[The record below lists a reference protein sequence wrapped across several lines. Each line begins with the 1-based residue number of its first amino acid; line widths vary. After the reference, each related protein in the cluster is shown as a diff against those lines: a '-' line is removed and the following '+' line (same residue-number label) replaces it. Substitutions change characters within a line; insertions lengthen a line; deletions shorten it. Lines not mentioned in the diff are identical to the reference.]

1 MRSSPRKFRRAVGL
15 TAIGAITA
23 SALVPLGMTGATALP
38 QTTEGSI
45 GTISSQELEVTVSR
59 DFPQVLKYT
68 EAATAASIDGS
79 TAPIDEIK
87 VNGETHQ
94 VEVTSTPSGDS
105 AMDYRITVPGI
116 PGAVIEARISVEDSV
131 MTFRVTGITDGTA
144 TKIRTLGIPGN
155 NLVSVSS
162 TSAGAQVAT
171 ANLSVDRAKSGDT
184 FTNVTDSTPVDAAPK
199 ESAFALATTGE
210 LAAAL
215 ESNSLYD
222 TSSGSGYRSQGRF
235 KRQAVKD
242 GEHVRVGIASGDWLY
257 RANESNETEELPWS
271 KVKITADANEDASVN
286 WQDAAIA
293 LRDIAV
299 LPNRGGDVKDKVV
312 QRIPFNFAS
321 QATHPFLRT
330 LDDTKRIALAT
341 DGLGQSAILKGFGN
355 EGHDSANTDF
365 ADNYNTRAGGL
376 KDLNQLLEASK
387 KWNATYGVHINQ
399 TEAYPESKFFSDDLV
414 DPKAKG
420 WSWLDQSYY
429 INQRR
434 DILTGNLAD
443 RVKKFRE
450 QTDENLDMVYVD
462 VYYQYGWLAE
472 RLQKELV
479 KNGFRVSSEWAHS
492 LDRNNTWSHWATDE
506 KYGGSNNKGVNSD
519 IIRFALNS
527 QKDTWNP
534 HPLLGNAN
542 IVEWEGW
549 TGQTD
554 YNAFYQ
560 NIWKKNLP
568 AKYLQQQEIMNWQD
582 DRIDFTGGI
591 SVTGTSAA
599 DRVITDGGAEVLRGD
614 TYLLPWAA
622 DGTFDASGK
631 EASKLYHYSAK
642 GGTSTWNLPE
652 RFRQNGGYKL
662 YKLTDTGRELVEQ
675 PRASKGK
682 ITLTAEAGQPY
693 VLVGDAR
700 PALPQKPAFGE
711 GTPVSDPGFN
721 AGSLKAWDPS
731 GSATTERNAK
741 GHTYAVLGEGPSA
754 ITQRLGKLEPG
765 TYSVSAWVEVEPGQ
779 TRETTLSVE
788 GKGTES
794 AAKTIR
800 SSRATNYVAADEKH
814 GTNFQRL
821 RVLVDVK
828 ESATPTLRIAAGE
841 GAAKVRI
848 DDVRVVATSKVPTTG
863 VISEDFED
871 IDQGWGPFEKGNA
884 GGSTD
889 PRTHLAELNAPYTQ
903 SGWNGQRTDDVIDG
917 KWSLKSHAENKGPN
931 GGPGLV
937 YRTSNYT
944 VPMTP
949 GHEYR
954 VSFDYQ
960 NALAGEYNWVGGY
973 ASANGTVKTQTKALP
988 RQLDT
993 ARFNDTIVAG
1003 GCGDTW
1009 VGLERVGGSEAAD
1022 FSLDNLLV
1030 EDLGK
1035 AESIPA
1041 CGQVSVALEGDV
1053 IKQDQDNT
1061 FTTTF
1066 TSDEPAE
1073 IKDLEVALELPEG
1086 WTSTA
1091 KTANTAATLA
1101 PGQKLKTTWTVVPPA
1116 SADGDYTVGTT
1127 ASYTTTADPVGARTV
1142 SDDVAVYTLSAPPT
1156 GTVYASDHQW
1166 VSVDNGWGPVEK
1178 DKANGENGQGDGPA
1192 ITLNGVVYP
1201 KGLGAH
1207 APSTV
1212 RYYTGGKCAAFTAQ
1226 VGIDDAQ
1233 KTLGSVG
1240 FTVRADGKSVA
1251 SSPVMRATSATF
1263 ALSADITGAEYVDLV
1278 ADVAGDGNG
1287 NDHADWADAKFTC
1300 K

>member
-1 MRSSPRKFRRAVGL
+1 MRSSPGKIRRAVGL
-15 TAIGAITA
+15 SAVGAIA
-23 SALVPLGMTGATALP
+23 AAALVPLGITGAAAVPEATDA
-38 QTTEGSI
+38 SAS
-45 GTISSQELEVTVSR
+45 TISSQALQVTVSR

-68 EAATAASIDGS
+68 EASTSATLDGA
-79 TAPIDEIK
+79 TKPIDAITI
-87 VNGETHQ
+87 NGETRK
-94 VEVTSTPSGDS
+94 VEVTSKPAGES
-105 AMDYRITVPGI
+105 AMDYRITVPEI
-116 PGAVIEARISVEDSV
+116 PGAVIKARISVEDSV
-131 MTFRVTGITDGTA
+131 MTFRVTEITDGDS

-162 TSAGAQVAT
+162 TNPGAQVST

-184 FTNVTDSTPVDAAPK
+184 FTRVSDSTPLDTKPQ
-199 ESAFALATTGE
+199 ESAFALANTDK

-235 KRQAVKD
+235 QRQAVKD
-242 GEHVRVGIASGDWLY
+242 GEHVRVGISSGDWLY
-257 RANESNETEELPWS
+257 RAKESNEIEELPWS
-271 KVKITADANEDASVN
+271 KVKITADANADGTVD

-299 LPNRGGDVKDKVV
+299 LPHKGEDVKDKVV

-376 KDLNQLLEASK
+376 GDLNQLLEASK
-387 KWNATYGVHINQ
+387 KWNASYGVHINQ

-429 INQRR
+429 INQRK
-434 DILTGNLAD
+434 DILTGNLAE

-450 QTDENLDMVYVD
+450 QTSENLDMVYVD

-549 TGQTD
+549 TGQND

-568 AKYLQQQEIMNWQD
+568 AKFLQQQEIVNWEKE
-582 DRIDFTGGI
+582 RIDLTGGV
-591 SVTGTSAA
+591 SVTGTSAG
-599 DRVITDGGAEVLRGD
+599 DRVITDSGAEVLRGD
-614 TYLLPWAA
+614 SYLLPWAA
-622 DGTFDASGK
+622 DGTFDASGD
-631 EASKLYHYSAK
+631 EPTKLYHYSAK
-642 GGTSTWNLPE
+642 GGTSTWTLPE

-662 YKLTDTGRELVEQ
+662 YKLTDTGRELVDQ
-675 PRASKGK
+675 PKASKGK
-682 ITLTAEAGQPY
+682 ITLRAEAGQPY
-693 VLVGDAR
+693 VLAHDAR
-700 PALPQKPAFGE
+700 PALPQQADFGQ
-711 GTPVSDPGFN
+711 GTGVTDPGFN
-721 AGSLKAWDPS
+721 SGTLESWNPA
-731 GSATTERNAK
+731 GSATVERNDK
-741 GHTYAVLGEGPSA
+741 GHSYAVLGEGTSA
-754 ITQRLGKLEPG
+754 ISQKLGKLEPG
-765 TYSVSAWVEVEPGQ
+765 TYSVGAWVEVEKGKS
-779 TRETTLSVE
+779 RETTLSVQ
-788 GKGTES
+788 GQGTAS
-794 AAKTIR
+794 VSNTIH

-821 RVLVDVK
+821 RVLVEVK
-828 ESATPTLRIAAGE
+828 ESGSPELRISVSDGT
-841 GAAKVRI
+841 AKVRI
-848 DDVRVVATSKVPTTG
+848 DDVRVVATAKVPTSG

-871 IDQGWGPFEKGNA
+871 IDQGWGPFVKGNA

-903 SGWNGQRTDDVIDG
+903 SGWNSKATDDVIDG
-917 KWSLKSHAENKGPN
+917 KWSLKSHAENKGPG

-954 VSFDYQ
+954 VGFDYQ

-988 RQLDT
+988 RQLET
-993 ARFNDTIVAG
+993 ARFTDTVVAG

-1009 VGLERVGGSEAAD
+1009 VGLERVGSSELAD

-1030 EDLGK
+1030 EDLG
-1035 AESIPA
+1035 AAASIPA
-1041 CGQVSVALEGDV
+1041 CGQVDVALEGDV
-1053 IKQDQDNT
+1053 IKQDQENT

-1066 TSDEPAE
+1066 TSDEPAD

-1086 WTSTA
+1086 WRATA

-1101 PGQKLKTTWTVVPPA
+1101 PGAKLETTWAVVPPA

-1127 ASYTTTADPVGARTV
+1127 ASYFTTADPVGTRTV
-1142 SDDVAVYTLSAPPT
+1142 SDDVAVYTLPAPPA

-1166 VSVDNGWGPVEK
+1166 VSADNGWGPVEK
-1178 DKANGENGQGDGPA
+1178 DKANGENGEGDGPA

-1212 RYYTGGKCAAFTAQ
+1212 RYFTGGKCSSFTAQ
-1226 VGIDDAQ
+1226 VGIDDVQ

-1240 FTVRADGKSVA
+1240 FTVLADGKSVA
-1251 SSPVMRATSATF
+1251 ASPVMRATSATH